1 MGLFNFVKDAGEA
14 LAKALNLG
22 APEAPQA
29 VQAAIT
35 KHDLGVKDVA
45 VQIEGDKIV
54 LSGTAPTPEAA
65 EKAILAAGN
74 IKGVAAVESKLA
86 VAAAMPE
93 PRFYTVKPGDT
104 LSKISKQFYGD
115 ANRYQA
121 IFEANKPM
129 LTHPDKIYPGQALR
143 IPEIPSKTAAA

>member
-1 MGLFNFVKDAGEA
+1 MGLFNFVKEAGEA
-14 LAKALNLG
+14 LAQALNLSH
-22 APEAPQA
+22 PEAPKA
-29 VQAAIT
+29 VQGAIVQH
-35 KHDLGVKDVA
+35 KLGVENVA

-54 LSGTAPTPEAA
+54 LSGAAASPEAA

-74 IKGVAAVESKLA
+74 IKGVATVESKLTLA
-86 VAAAMPE
+86 QAAPE

-104 LSKISKQFYGD
+104 LSKIAKQYYND

-143 IPEIPSKTAAA
+143 IPELPAKNAAA

>member
-1 MGLFNFVKDAGEA
+1 MGLFNFVKEAGEA
-14 LAKALNLG
+14 LAQALNLSH
-22 APEAPQA
+22 PEAPKA
-29 VQAAIT
+29 VQSAIAQH
-35 KHDLGVKDVA
+35 KLGVENVA

-54 LSGTAPTPEAA
+54 LSGAATSPEAA

-74 IKGVAAVESKLA
+74 IKGVAAVESKLT
-86 VAAAMPE
+86 VAQAAPE

-104 LSKISKQFYGD
+104 LSKIAKQFYND
-115 ANRYQA
+115 VNRYQA

-143 IPEIPSKTAAA
+143 IPELPAKNAAA

>member
-1 MGLFNFVKDAGEA
+1 MGLFNFVKEAGEA
-14 LAKALNLG
+14 LAQALHLSH
-22 APEAPQA
+22 PEAPKA
-29 VQAAIT
+29 VQSAIAQH
-35 KHDLGVKDVA
+35 KLGIENVA

-54 LSGTAPTPEAA
+54 LSGAAASPEAA

-74 IKGVAAVESKLA
+74 IQGVAVVESKLT

-104 LSKISKQFYGD
+104 LSKIAKHFYGD

-129 LTHPDKIYPGQALR
+129 LSHPDKIYPGQALR
-143 IPEIPSKTAAA
+143 IPELQSKPAAA